1 MCGIVGIKAL
11 TNDGKKSFSYAG
23 KAVKELSR
31 RGPDNQSFEE
41 IDDVVL
47 GHARLSII
55 DTSESAHQPFTDVS
69 GDYIITFNGEIYN
82 YQEIKGVLES
92 QGYVFKTSSDTE
104 VLLYAFI
111 AWGKGCLEKLN
122 GFFAFCVYNKKS
134 KELFIARDRYGIK
147 PLHVYTDD
155 NKVIWASELKAIL
168 AFDVVK
174 KLDYNSLGAYFK
186 LNYIPRDMSILENVK
201 KLLPGQFM
209 TLNGQGES
217 RIENYYSIEIDPDN
231 YSKLDYDEAK
241 KVLDSKLR
249 ESVEKRLVS
258 DVPLG
263 CFLSGGIDSS
273 VISGIASEV
282 KPDLNTFSIGFA
294 DEPLFDETS
303 YAELVAKKFKTNH
316 HVFKLK
322 NDDFLHSLDSFEKYI
337 DEPFA
342 DSSAL
347 AVNVLAERTKSHV
360 TVSLSGDG
368 ADELFSGYNK
378 HHAEY
383 TIRQN
388 MPLNKALKM
397 TPNIWKY
404 LPQSRNSK
412 LGDLFRKLDKFSQ
425 GLSMTQKER
434 YWAWIGLTSDQ
445 EVEKLLSVGFNNK
458 NLKKDIVSK
467 IGKTGDFND
476 YLWSDLELVL
486 PGDML
491 TKVDLMSMN
500 NSLEVRV
507 PFLDHELVDFVNT
520 LPAEYKIDRGSRK
533 KILQDTYRSFLP
545 EELYHR
551 PKHGFEVPLLKW
563 FKGPLS
569 TLINDL
575 LLNKEF
581 ILSQGVF
588 NYSEIRRIVEKLR
601 SSNPGDTASRV
612 WAILVFQIWWKKYLR
627 NG

>member
-1 MCGIVGIKAL
+1 MCGIVGIKSL
-11 TNDGKKSFSYAG
+11 TKDGEKSFSYID
-23 KAVKELSR
+23 KAVKELYR
-31 RGPDNQSFEE
+31 RGPDNQSFELF
-41 IDDVVL
+41 DSVAL

-55 DTSESAHQPFTDVS
+55 DTSESAHQPFTDSS
-69 GDYIITFNGEIYN
+69 GDYVITFNGEIYN
-82 YQEIKGVLES
+82 YLEIKRDLEFH
-92 QGYVFKTSSDTE
+92 GYTFKTSSDTE
-104 VLLYAFI
+104 VLLYSFI
-111 AWGKGCLEKLN
+111 AWGKDCLNKLN
-122 GFFAFCVYNKKS
+122 GFFAFCIYNKKTRG
-134 KELFIARDRYGIK
+134 LFIARDRYGIK
-147 PLHVYTDD
+147 PLHVYTDY
-155 NKVIWASELKAIL
+155 NKIIWASELKAIL
-168 AFDVVK
+168 AFDIIK

-186 LNYIPRDMSILENVK
+186 LNYIPKDMSIFENVK
-201 KLLPGQFM
+201 KLLPGQFI
-209 TLNGQGES
+209 TISETGDSKVES
-217 RIENYYSIEIDPDN
+217 YYSIEIDPYN
-231 YSKLDYDEAK
+231 YSKLSYDEAK
-241 KVLDSKLR
+241 KELDNKLR

-273 VISGIASEV
+273 IISGIASEV

-347 AVNVLAERTKSHV
+347 AVNVLAERTKPHV

-383 TIRQN
+383 MIRQN

-425 GLSMTQKER
+425 GLSMNQKER
-434 YWAWIGLTSDQ
+434 YWAWIGLTSDK
-445 EVEKLLSVGFNNK
+445 EVKKLLNVGFNNQF
-458 NLKKDIVSK
+458 LKKDVVSR
-467 IGKTGDFND
+467 IGLTNDFND

-507 PFLDHELVDFVNT
+507 PFLDHELVNFVNT
-520 LPAEYKIDRGSRK
+520 LPANYKIDKGSRK

-563 FKGPLS
+563 FKGPLRAV
-569 TLINDL
+569 INDL

-588 NYSEIRRIVEKLR
+588 NYSQIRKIVEKLR

-612 WAILVFQIWWKKYLR
+612 WAILVFQFWWKKYLD

>member
-1 MCGIVGIKAL
+1 MCGIVGIKSL
-11 TNDGKKSFSYAG
+11 TKDGEKSFSYID
-23 KAVKELSR
+23 KAVKELYR
-31 RGPDNQSFEE
+31 RGPDNQSFELF
-41 IDDVVL
+41 DSVAL

-55 DTSESAHQPFTDVS
+55 DTSESAHQPFTDSS
-69 GDYIITFNGEIYN
+69 GDYVITFNGEIYN
-82 YQEIKGVLES
+82 YLEIKRDLEFH
-92 QGYVFKTSSDTE
+92 GYTFKTSSDTE
-104 VLLYAFI
+104 VLLYSFI
-111 AWGKGCLEKLN
+111 AWGKDCLNKLN
-122 GFFAFCVYNKKS
+122 GFFAFCIYNKKTRG
-134 KELFIARDRYGIK
+134 LFIARDRYGIK
-147 PLHVYTDD
+147 PLHVYTDY
-155 NKVIWASELKAIL
+155 NKIIWASELKAIL
-168 AFDVVK
+168 AFDIIK
-174 KLDYNSLGAYFK
+174 KLDHNSLGAYFK
-186 LNYIPRDMSILENVK
+186 LNYIPKDMSIFENVK
-201 KLLPGQFM
+201 KLLPGQFI
-209 TLNGQGES
+209 TISETGDSKVES
-217 RIENYYSIEIDPDN
+217 YYSIEIDPYN
-231 YSKLDYDEAK
+231 YSKLSYDEAK
-241 KVLDSKLR
+241 KELDNKLR

-273 VISGIASEV
+273 IISGIASEV

-347 AVNVLAERTKSHV
+347 AVNVLAERTKPHV

-383 TIRQN
+383 MIRQN

-425 GLSMTQKER
+425 GLSMNQKER
-434 YWAWIGLTSDQ
+434 YWAWIGLTSDE
-445 EVEKLLSVGFNNK
+445 EVKKLLNVGFNNQF
-458 NLKKDIVSK
+458 LKKDVVSR
-467 IGKTGDFND
+467 IGLTNDFND

-507 PFLDHELVDFVNT
+507 PFLDHELVNFVNT
-520 LPAEYKIDRGSRK
+520 LPANYKIDKGSRK

-563 FKGPLS
+563 FKGPLRAV
-569 TLINDL
+569 INDL

-588 NYSEIRRIVEKLR
+588 NYSQIRKIVEKLR

-612 WAILVFQIWWKKYLR
+612 WAILVFQFWWKKYLD

>member
-1 MCGIVGIKAL
+1 
-11 TNDGKKSFSYAG
+11 
-23 KAVKELSR
+23 
-31 RGPDNQSFEE
+31 
-41 IDDVVL
+41 
-47 GHARLSII
+47 
-55 DTSESAHQPFTDVS
+55 
-69 GDYIITFNGEIYN
+69 
-82 YQEIKGVLES
+82 
-92 QGYVFKTSSDTE
+92 
-104 VLLYAFI
+104 
-111 AWGKGCLEKLN
+111 
-122 GFFAFCVYNKKS
+122 
-134 KELFIARDRYGIK
+134 
-147 PLHVYTDD
+147 
-155 NKVIWASELKAIL
+155 
-168 AFDVVK
+168 
-174 KLDYNSLGAYFK
+174 
-186 LNYIPRDMSILENVK
+186 MSILENVK
-201 KLLPGQFM
+201 KLLPGQFI
-209 TLNGQGES
+209 TLNEEGES

-445 EVEKLLSVGFNNK
+445 EVEKLLNVGFNNK

-520 LPAEYKIDRGSRK
+520 LPAEYKIDKGSRK

>member
-1 MCGIVGIKAL
+1 MCGIVGIKSL
-11 TNDGKKSFSYAG
+11 TKDGEKSFSYID
-23 KAVKELSR
+23 KAVKELYR
-31 RGPDNQSFEE
+31 RGPDNQSFELF
-41 IDDVVL
+41 DSVAL

-55 DTSESAHQPFTDVS
+55 DTSESAHQPFTDSS
-69 GDYIITFNGEIYN
+69 GDYVITFNGEIYN
-82 YQEIKGVLES
+82 YLEIKRDLEFH
-92 QGYVFKTSSDTE
+92 GYTFKTSSDTE
-104 VLLYAFI
+104 VLLYSFI
-111 AWGKGCLEKLN
+111 AWGKDCLNKLN
-122 GFFAFCVYNKKS
+122 GFFAFCIYNKKTRG
-134 KELFIARDRYGIK
+134 LFIARDRYGIK
-147 PLHVYTDD
+147 PLHVYTDY
-155 NKVIWASELKAIL
+155 NKIIWASELKAIL
-168 AFDVVK
+168 AFDIIK
-174 KLDYNSLGAYFK
+174 KLDHNSLGAYFK
-186 LNYIPRDMSILENVK
+186 LNYIPKDMSIFENVK
-201 KLLPGQFM
+201 KLLPGQFI
-209 TLNGQGES
+209 TISETGDSKVES
-217 RIENYYSIEIDPDN
+217 YYSIEIDPYN
-231 YSKLDYDEAK
+231 YSKLSYDEAK
-241 KVLDSKLR
+241 KELDNKLR

-273 VISGIASEV
+273 IISGIASEV

-347 AVNVLAERTKSHV
+347 AVNVLAERTKPHV

-383 TIRQN
+383 MIRQN

-425 GLSMTQKER
+425 GLSMNQKER
-434 YWAWIGLTSDQ
+434 YWAWIGLTSDE
-445 EVEKLLSVGFNNK
+445 EVKKLLNVGFNNQF
-458 NLKKDIVSK
+458 LKKDVVSR
-467 IGKTGDFND
+467 IGLTNDFND

-507 PFLDHELVDFVNT
+507 PFLDHELVNFVNT
-520 LPAEYKIDRGSRK
+520 LPANYKIDKGSRK

-563 FKGPLS
+563 FKGPLRS
-569 TLINDL
+569 VINDL
-575 LLNKEF
+575 VLNKEF

-588 NYSEIRRIVEKLR
+588 NYSQIRKIVEKLR

-612 WAILVFQIWWKKYLR
+612 WAILVFQFWWKKYLD

>member
-1 MCGIVGIKAL
+1 MCGIVGIKSL
-11 TNDGKKSFSYAG
+11 TKDGEKSFSYID
-23 KAVKELSR
+23 KAVKELYR
-31 RGPDNQSFEE
+31 RGPDNQSFELF
-41 IDDVVL
+41 DSVAL

-55 DTSESAHQPFTDVS
+55 DTSESAHQPFTDSS
-69 GDYIITFNGEIYN
+69 GDYVITFNGEIYN
-82 YQEIKGVLES
+82 YLEIKRDLEFH
-92 QGYVFKTSSDTE
+92 GYTFKTSSDTE
-104 VLLYAFI
+104 VLLYSFI
-111 AWGKGCLEKLN
+111 AWGKDCLNKLN
-122 GFFAFCVYNKKS
+122 GFFAFCIYNKKTRG
-134 KELFIARDRYGIK
+134 LFIARDRYGIK
-147 PLHVYTDD
+147 PLHVYTDY
-155 NKVIWASELKAIL
+155 NKIIWASELKAIL
-168 AFDVVK
+168 AFDIIK
-174 KLDYNSLGAYFK
+174 KLDNNSLGAYFK
-186 LNYIPRDMSILENVK
+186 LNYIPKDMSIFENVK
-201 KLLPGQFM
+201 KLLPGQFI
-209 TLNGQGES
+209 TISETGDSKVES
-217 RIENYYSIEIDPDN
+217 YYSIEIDPYN
-231 YSKLDYDEAK
+231 YSKLSYDEAK
-241 KVLDSKLR
+241 KELDNKLR

-347 AVNVLAERTKSHV
+347 AVNVLAERTKPHV

-383 TIRQN
+383 MIRQN

-425 GLSMTQKER
+425 GLSMNQKER
-434 YWAWIGLTSDQ
+434 YWAWIGLTSDE
-445 EVEKLLSVGFNNK
+445 EVKKLLNVGFNNQF
-458 NLKKDIVSK
+458 LKKDVVSR
-467 IGKTGDFND
+467 IGLTNDFND

-507 PFLDHELVDFVNT
+507 PFLDHELVNFVNT
-520 LPAEYKIDRGSRK
+520 LPANYKIDKGSRK

-563 FKGPLS
+563 FKGPLRAV
-569 TLINDL
+569 INDL

-588 NYSEIRRIVEKLR
+588 NYSEIRKIVEKLR

-612 WAILVFQIWWKKYLR
+612 WAILVFQFWWKKYLD

>member
-1 MCGIVGIKAL
+1 MCGIVGIKSL
-11 TNDGKKSFSYAG
+11 TKDGEKSFSYID
-23 KAVKELSR
+23 KAVKELYR
-31 RGPDNQSFEE
+31 RGPDNQSFELF
-41 IDDVVL
+41 DSVAL

-55 DTSESAHQPFTDVS
+55 DTSESAHQPFTDSS
-69 GDYIITFNGEIYN
+69 GDYVITFNGEIYN
-82 YQEIKGVLES
+82 YLEIKRDLEFH
-92 QGYVFKTSSDTE
+92 GYTFKTSSDTE
-104 VLLYAFI
+104 VLLYSFI
-111 AWGKGCLEKLN
+111 AWGKDCLNKLN
-122 GFFAFCVYNKKS
+122 GFFAFCIYNKKTRG
-134 KELFIARDRYGIK
+134 LFIARDRYGIK
-147 PLHVYTDD
+147 PLHVYTDY
-155 NKVIWASELKAIL
+155 NKIIWASELKAIL
-168 AFDVVK
+168 AFDIIK
-174 KLDYNSLGAYFK
+174 KLDYKSLGAYFK
-186 LNYIPRDMSILENVK
+186 LNYIPKDMSIFENVK
-201 KLLPGQFM
+201 KLLPGQFI
-209 TLNGQGES
+209 TISETGDSKVES
-217 RIENYYSIEIDPDN
+217 YYSIEIDPYN
-231 YSKLDYDEAK
+231 YSKLSYDEAK
-241 KVLDSKLR
+241 KELDNKLR

-273 VISGIASEV
+273 IISGIASEV

-347 AVNVLAERTKSHV
+347 AVNVLAERTKPHV

-383 TIRQN
+383 MIRQN

-425 GLSMTQKER
+425 GLSMNQKER
-434 YWAWIGLTSDQ
+434 YWAWIGLTSDE
-445 EVEKLLSVGFNNK
+445 EVKKLLNVGFNNQF
-458 NLKKDIVSK
+458 LKKDVVSR
-467 IGKTGDFND
+467 IGLTNDFND

-507 PFLDHELVDFVNT
+507 PFLDHELVNFVNT
-520 LPAEYKIDRGSRK
+520 LPANYKIDKGSRK

-563 FKGPLS
+563 FKGPLRS
-569 TLINDL
+569 VINDL
-575 LLNKEF
+575 VLNKEF

-588 NYSEIRRIVEKLR
+588 NYSEIRKIVEKLR

-612 WAILVFQIWWKKYLR
+612 WAILVFQFWWKKYLD

>member
-1 MCGIVGIKAL
+1 MCGIVGIKSL
-11 TNDGKKSFSYAG
+11 TKDGEKSFSYID
-23 KAVKELSR
+23 KAVKELYR
-31 RGPDNQSFEE
+31 RGPDNQSFELF
-41 IDDVVL
+41 DSVAL

-55 DTSESAHQPFTDVS
+55 DTSESAHQPFTDSS
-69 GDYIITFNGEIYN
+69 GDYVITFNGEIYN
-82 YQEIKGVLES
+82 YLEIKRDLEFH
-92 QGYVFKTSSDTE
+92 GYTFKTSSDTE
-104 VLLYAFI
+104 VLLYSFI
-111 AWGKGCLEKLN
+111 AWGKDCLNKLN
-122 GFFAFCVYNKKS
+122 GFFAFCIYNKKTRG
-134 KELFIARDRYGIK
+134 LFIARDRYGIK
-147 PLHVYTDD
+147 PLHVYTDY
-155 NKVIWASELKAIL
+155 NKIIWASELKAIL
-168 AFDVVK
+168 AFDIIK
-174 KLDYNSLGAYFK
+174 KLDHNSLGAYFK
-186 LNYIPRDMSILENVK
+186 LNYIPKDMSIFENVK
-201 KLLPGQFM
+201 KLLPGQFI
-209 TLNGQGES
+209 TISETGDSKVES
-217 RIENYYSIEIDPDN
+217 YYSIEIDPYN
-231 YSKLDYDEAK
+231 YSKLSYDEAK
-241 KVLDSKLR
+241 KELDNKLR

-347 AVNVLAERTKSHV
+347 AVNVLAERTKPHV

-383 TIRQN
+383 MIRQN

-425 GLSMTQKER
+425 GLSMNQKER
-434 YWAWIGLTSDQ
+434 YWAWIGLTSDE
-445 EVEKLLSVGFNNK
+445 EVKKLLNVGFNNQF
-458 NLKKDIVSK
+458 LKKDVVSR
-467 IGKTGDFND
+467 IGLTNDFND

-507 PFLDHELVDFVNT
+507 PFLDHELVNFVNT
-520 LPAEYKIDRGSRK
+520 LPANYKIDKGSRK

-563 FKGPLS
+563 FKGPLRAV
-569 TLINDL
+569 INDL

-588 NYSEIRRIVEKLR
+588 NYSQIRKIVEKLR

-612 WAILVFQIWWKKYLR
+612 WAILVFQFWWKKYLD

>member
-1 MCGIVGIKAL
+1 MCGIVGIKSL
-11 TNDGKKSFSYAG
+11 TKDGEKSFSYID
-23 KAVKELSR
+23 KAVKELYR
-31 RGPDNQSFEE
+31 RGPDNQSFELF
-41 IDDVVL
+41 DSVAL

-55 DTSESAHQPFTDVS
+55 DTSESAHQPFTDSS
-69 GDYIITFNGEIYN
+69 GDYVITFNGEIYN
-82 YQEIKGVLES
+82 YLEIKRDLEFH
-92 QGYVFKTSSDTE
+92 GYTFKTSSDTE
-104 VLLYAFI
+104 VLLYSFI
-111 AWGKGCLEKLN
+111 AWGKDCLNKLN
-122 GFFAFCVYNKKS
+122 GFFAFCIYNKKTRG
-134 KELFIARDRYGIK
+134 LFIARDRYGIK
-147 PLHVYTDD
+147 PLHVYTDY
-155 NKVIWASELKAIL
+155 NKIIWASELKAIL
-168 AFDVVK
+168 AFDIIK

-186 LNYIPRDMSILENVK
+186 LNYIPKDMSIFENVK
-201 KLLPGQFM
+201 KLLPGQFI
-209 TLNGQGES
+209 TISETGDSKVES
-217 RIENYYSIEIDPDN
+217 YYSIEIDPYN
-231 YSKLDYDEAK
+231 YSKLSYDEAK
-241 KVLDSKLR
+241 KELDNKLR

-273 VISGIASEV
+273 IISGIASEV

-347 AVNVLAERTKSHV
+347 AVNVLAERTKPHV

-383 TIRQN
+383 MIRQN

-425 GLSMTQKER
+425 GLSMNQKER
-434 YWAWIGLTSDQ
+434 YWAWIGLTSD
-445 EVEKLLSVGFNNK
+445 EAVKKLLNVGFNNQF
-458 NLKKDIVSK
+458 LKKDVVSR
-467 IGKTGDFND
+467 IGLTNDFND

-507 PFLDHELVDFVNT
+507 PFLDHELVNFVNT
-520 LPAEYKIDRGSRK
+520 LPANYKIDKGSRK

-563 FKGPLS
+563 FKGPLRS
-569 TLINDL
+569 VINDL
-575 LLNKEF
+575 VLNKEF

-588 NYSEIRRIVEKLR
+588 NYSEIRKIVEKLR

-612 WAILVFQIWWKKYLR
+612 WAILVFQFWWKKYLD